1 MKKKMGYLHKDGKS
15 PNYSSKFV
23 FGITEGKKMF

>member
-1 MKKKMGYLHKDGKS
+1 MKMRAYLHKDGKS
-15 PNYSSKFV
+15 PNYSSKFM

>member
-1 MKKKMGYLHKDGKS
+1 MGYLHKDGKN

-23 FGITEGKKMF
+23 FGITEGKKDVLMG